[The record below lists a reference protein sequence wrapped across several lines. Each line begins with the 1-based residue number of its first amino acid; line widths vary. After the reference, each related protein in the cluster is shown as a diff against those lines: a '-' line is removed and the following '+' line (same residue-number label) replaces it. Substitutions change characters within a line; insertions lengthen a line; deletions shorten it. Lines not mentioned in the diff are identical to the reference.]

1 MKQKTKSK
9 FLLIVYMPY
18 TIRKVRNKKCYRV
31 TTSKT
36 KRVLAKCTTMEKA
49 KKQVRLLRALEV
61 NKEFAKKVRA
71 TRKKRKISSSSK

>member
-1 MKQKTKSK
+1 
-9 FLLIVYMPY
+9 MPY

-71 TRKKRKISSSSK
+71 TRKKRKKSSSSSSSK